1 MRTKR
6 EERREQEKQTRVAQH
21 SSFGHGYPLGRMLST
36 KEQRKVSVSVSI
48 IERNGFVVSRIRQDT
63 MFVETVC
70 METERR
76 RTDDCD

>member
-1 MRTKR
+1 
-6 EERREQEKQTRVAQH
+6 
-21 SSFGHGYPLGRMLST
+21 MLST